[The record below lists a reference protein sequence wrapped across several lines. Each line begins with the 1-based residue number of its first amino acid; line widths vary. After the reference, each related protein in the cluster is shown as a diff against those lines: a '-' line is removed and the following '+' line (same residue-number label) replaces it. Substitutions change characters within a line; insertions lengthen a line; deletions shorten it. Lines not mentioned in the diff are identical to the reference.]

1 MNRRRRRRRSGKE
14 AEKGSHV
21 TEFVCFSP
29 LFVDSARCVIPGKR
43 GKMIFRTS
51 RVQKEFG
58 AMAVPARGVIV

>member
-1 MNRRRRRRRSGKE
+1 MNRRRRRSEKE

-29 LFVDSARCVIPGKR
+29 LDSARCVIPGKR